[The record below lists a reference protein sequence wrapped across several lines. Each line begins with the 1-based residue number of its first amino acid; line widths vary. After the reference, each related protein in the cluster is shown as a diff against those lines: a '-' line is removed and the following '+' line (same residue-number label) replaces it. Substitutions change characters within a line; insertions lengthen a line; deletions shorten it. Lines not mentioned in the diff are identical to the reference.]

1 MQKSWYKI
9 CLHKFFL
16 FTFAPPP
23 AVLVFC
29 PGKPSS
35 SSLPSLLFKR
45 QASLPRLSLT
55 PKLINHKLI
64 VTLKCRSWKW
74 LPWPFKWDFIEALRR
89 LCLWEDQRMR
99 DCCCEH
105 PRAIRPTPL
114 STASSKMPWGSLCCN
129 NRENMTQRSLQGET
143 TFSSRTRAIALAFR
157 NSWVNKSSLDFDFW
171 AVHFGLGFPEY
182 LFPGHI

>member
-1 MQKSWYKI
+1 MQKAWYKI
-9 CLHKFFL
+9 RLHKFFL

-35 SSLPSLLFKR
+35 SSFPSLLFKD

-64 VTLKCRSWKW
+64 ATLKSWSWKW

-89 LCLWEDQRMR
+89 LCLREDQRTR
-99 DCCCEH
+99 DCCREH
-105 PRAIRPTPL
+105 PRAVRPHSPL
-114 STASSKMPWGSLCCN
+114 DCRLKDAMSCLYVTTEKTWH
-129 NRENMTQRSLQGET
+129 GEVCKEKRL
-143 TFSSRTRAIALAFR
+143 SHQEQEPQLR
-157 NSWVNKSSLDFDFW
+157 NSGTAGSTRPPWISTSG
-171 AVHFGLGFPEY
+171 HFILV
-182 LFPGHI
+182 